1 MTARSPPPAARRPF
15 WTRNRLLAVCVAG
28 VVAVIVI
35 ANTHPW
41 SLLEPAPSIEL
52 ASLGVT
58 MVGSGAGGVHA
69 ASTCANQCPVRANV
83 GSTVTVSFLVVP
95 YGSITCT
102 PSVYYTITKVTQTST
117 GAFTL
122 TGVTANSGAKLP
134 VTLPDPVGG
143 STCQTSDEIFVS
155 FSVANQGPSTQ
166 TPTVQVTVTQS

>member
-1 MTARSPPPAARRPF
+1 MTSRVSTPPARRRF
-15 WTRNRLLAVCVAG
+15 WTRGRLLAVCVAG

-41 SLLEPAPSIEL
+41 SLLETTPTIEL
-52 ASLGVT
+52 QSLGVT
-58 MVGSGAGGVHA
+58 MVGSGATGVHA
-69 ASTCANQCPVRANV
+69 PSPCAGQCPVAAHA

-95 YGSITCT
+95 YGSITCN

-134 VTLPDPVGG
+134 VTIPDPVGG
-143 STCQTSDEIFVS
+143 STCQTSDEIYVS
-155 FSVANQGPSTQ
+155 FSVTNQGPSSQ
-166 TPTVQVTVTQS
+166 IPTLQVTVTQS